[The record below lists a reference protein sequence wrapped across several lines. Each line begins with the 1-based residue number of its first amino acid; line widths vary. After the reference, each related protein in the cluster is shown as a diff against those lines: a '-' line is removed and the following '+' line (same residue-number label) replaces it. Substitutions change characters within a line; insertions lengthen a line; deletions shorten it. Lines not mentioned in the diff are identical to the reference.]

1 MVLLLPHQLGG
12 LEFTT
17 AGAAAPLQ
25 RLRRC
30 IAATVAAFEAEV
42 GWQDHLLPAFAA
54 PAEVDGDSAASIGI
68 NSNHNTAAPVERF
81 AVAGAEAMRHH
92 LRADGEG
99 CDWGDSR
106 GRRLPGCVLSLWP
119 FSRSDTLV
127 GIDMKRFPRYQNI
140 KSNSGIPA
148 SKLFLAGAGF

>member
-1 MVLLLPHQLGG
+1 VVLLLPHQLGG

-81 AVAGAEAMRHH
+81 AVAGAEWLPDLSKSFSFSH
-92 LRADGEG
+92 L
-99 CDWGDSR
+99 STFHFH
-106 GRRLPGCVLSLWP
+106 LSFVILR
-119 FSRSDTLV
+119 FS
-127 GIDMKRFPRYQNI
+127 
-140 KSNSGIPA
+140 
-148 SKLFLAGAGF
+148 FLDLSFSISHLSIFHISISQ